1 MSKQANPTLIGTFV
15 IAALALLAGG
25 VAIFGGSELLQ
36 RKERFVTYFD
46 GSVKGLRVGSN
57 VVFRGVRVGYVTNI
71 SLVARIEDLSF
82 TIPVTYELRPDSFT
96 VMQGSRVVEES
107 ERGDVNLD
115 ELIGAGLRAQL
126 GVENFVTGQLHIE
139 LDLKPDQ
146 PAVFRGRE
154 PAYPEIPSIPSDI
167 QQVVEKVQRF
177 VADIQE
183 KVDFEKL
190 GQDLQSTIDGLNRLV
205 NSEDLRES
213 LAGLNR
219 FVNAEDTQRLTA
231 SLNTTLSDARTALTD
246 LRALM
251 GTADTQLSTLG
262 DELRPAIERLD
273 STLAAGQQ
281 VLENASDQLGSD
293 SLTTY
298 ELIDTLK
305 EVQGAA
311 RSLRQL
317 TDYLERHP
325 EALLRGKPAD

>member
-15 IAALALLAGG
+15 IAALALIAGG
-25 VAIFGGSELLQ
+25 VAIFGGSELFQ
-36 RKERFVTYFD
+36 RKTKFVSYFD

-57 VVFRGVRVGYVTNI
+57 VVFRGVRVGYVTDV
-71 SLVARIEDLSF
+71 SLVVHVEDLGF
-82 TIPVTYELRPDSFT
+82 TIPVTYEVLGESFT
-96 VMQGSRVVEES
+96 VMQGGRVVDQD
-107 ERGDVNLD
+107 ERGTTNLD

-126 GVENFVTGQLHIE
+126 GVENFVTGQLQID
-139 LDLKPDQ
+139 LDLRPDQ

-154 PAYPEIPSIPSDI
+154 PLYPEIPSIPSDI
-167 QQVVEKVQRF
+167 QQVVERVQRF

-190 GQDLQSTIDGLNRLV
+190 GEDLQGVIEGLNRLV
-205 NSEDLRES
+205 NSEDLSES

-219 FVNAEDTQRLTA
+219 FVNAEDTQQLTA
-231 SLNTTLSDARTALTD
+231 SLNTTLGDARAALTD
-246 LRALM
+246 LRALV
-251 GTADTQLSTLG
+251 GTADTQLSALG
-262 DELRPAIERLD
+262 TELRPAIERLD
-273 STLAAGQQ
+273 QTLAAGQQ
-281 VLENASDQLGSD
+281 VLENASGQLDAD

-298 ELIDTLK
+298 EIVNTLK

-317 TDYLERHP
+317 TEYLAQHP